1 MLSCLMAGPI
11 PLFGEWRCL
20 RHQGGL
26 QRMASA
32 QILSFGVSSHSFDV
46 ALLKKGQT
54 LLRAALLF
62 VVSEYPHYI

>member
-32 QILSFGVSSHSFDV
+32 QILSFGVSSHPLMWHITNAGSAYTNLV
-46 ALLKKGQT
+46 ALAGISL
-54 LLRAALLF
+54 
-62 VVSEYPHYI
+62 